1 MQTGGQGGIRTH
13 GELPPTTV
21 FKTVALNHSAT
32 CPRESAVRRIR
43 FAVSAFASG
52 RKGDSH
58 RNLSVRD
65 GDMTFSIR
73 FRTFRTMAVAAMAI
87 GLAGPAVGQVDAQE
101 TGFQGYLQLL
111 AAQARGEGVRESTI
125 SQVMAGLT
133 LNQRVIQLDRAQ
145 PGSSTGT
152 IPAFEPYR
160 RSHVDASRIARGRRQ
175 YGAAAAQL
183 GGIERRYGVPGPI
196 MMAIWGH
203 ETDYGGYTGDFDL
216 PRSLASLAYE
226 GRRRELFAS
235 EFIATLKMVDRGVPR
250 SRLVGSWAGAFG
262 NPQFLP
268 SVYLRVAQ
276 DGDGDGFADIWSSRT
291 DTLASIANYFRDAG
305 WRQGQPWGVAVT
317 VPDSLDRN
325 SLGTTLNSPRCP
337 RVFDRHTGW
346 KTMREWRALG
356 MVPKSGVWPADD
368 VMASLLEP
376 DGRGRTAYL
385 LTGNYRVI
393 LDYNCSNFYA
403 LSVGLL
409 ADEIS
414 R

>member
-1 MQTGGQGGIRTH
+1 MKFSTGM
-13 GELPPTTV
+13 
-21 FKTVALNHSAT
+21 K
-32 CPRESAVRRIR
+32 
-43 FAVSAFASG
+43 AFRAA
-52 RKGDSH
+52 
-58 RNLSVRD
+58 
-65 GDMTFSIR
+65 F
-73 FRTFRTMAVAAMAI
+73 VAALAL
-87 GLAGPAVGQVDAQE
+87 GLAGPASGQVDAE
-101 TGFQGYLQLL
+101 EAGFQGYLQLL
-111 AAQARGEGVRESTI
+111 AARARGEGVRESTI

-133 LNQRVIQLDRAQ
+133 LNQRVIQLDRSQ
-145 PGSSTGT
+145 PGSTTGT

-175 YGAAAAQL
+175 FAAAVGQL
-183 GGIERRYGVPGPI
+183 GSIERRYGVPGPI
-196 MMAIWGH
+196 MLAIWGH
-203 ETDYGGYTGDFDL
+203 ETDYGGYTGNFDL
-216 PRSLASLAYE
+216 PRALASLAYE
-226 GRRRELFAS
+226 GRRRELFAD
-235 EFIATLKMVDRGVPR
+235 EFIAAMKMVDRGVPR
-250 SRLVGSWAGAFG
+250 SKLVGSWAGAFG

-276 DGDGDGFADIWSSRT
+276 DGDGDGFADIWNNRT

-305 WRQGQPWGVAVT
+305 WRTGQPWGVAVT
-317 VPDSLDRN
+317 VPDGLDRT
-325 SLGTTLNSPRCP
+325 SLGTTLKSPRCV

-346 KTMREWRALG
+346 KTIREWRALG
-356 MVPKSGVWPADD
+356 LFPKSGNWPADD

-376 DGRGRTAYL
+376 DGRGKTAYL